1 MRRCVAAPLLAAAI
15 VLPGCT
21 EEDAPPP
28 SSCFDRGQVRRALNA
43 VPAAV
48 RLADGTALSRCV
60 RLSTSDDQLQSLGVV
75 LTAVADELADRSE
88 RGDVRS
94 AARLG
99 FLLGA
104 AEHGANSAQGIQLEL
119 VRRLESAARRADAA
133 GLAVSTALRQG
144 RAAGARGG

>member
-1 MRRCVAAPLLAAAI
+1 MHRSLAAPLLAAAI

-21 EEDAPPP
+21 EEDTPPP
-28 SSCFDRGQVRRALNA
+28 SGCFEGDEVRRALDA
-43 VPAAV
+43 APAEV

-60 RLSTSDDQLQSLGVV
+60 RLSTNDDQLQSLGLV

-88 RGDVRS
+88 RGDTRA

-104 AEHGANSAQGIQLEL
+104 AEQGASKAQGVQLEL

-133 GLAVSTALRQG
+133 GADASAALRQG
-144 RAAGARGG
+144 RAAGVSDG